1 MSEQTK
7 EQIIRFAIRREQ
19 EAYKFIL
26 AIREVAKFPGIKF
39 LLEDMAKEELEH
51 KEKLEL
57 ELIKLGEVVPEDDL
71 SQTAYKIESDEIAEM
86 DYADLLVLGME
97 KEDISFRMYIDLAL
111 KAQNAESRETFLAIA
126 EQELRHKIRFEIE
139 YEKLPQK

>member
-111 KAQNAESRETFLAIA
+111 KAGNTESRDAFLAIA